1 MKKRFVLVL
10 AFGTAAL
17 ATVATPSSLEAQ
29 NCWVRS
35 GGDQAVEERPSP
47 LDSAIV
53 QMGSDQVKVC
63 YGAPSARGRTFIGG
77 SGESHSYPYGEK
89 NWRMGANEATAIHL
103 PFAASVAGVDVDA
116 GSYSLYA
123 LPDESSWRIYVNSV
137 VERWGA
143 YMGDEVAANNVGSG
157 EVSVSAH
164 DHTETL
170 DYSFEDAGDD
180 AATLVLR
187 WEGYQVD
194 IPIRR
199 R

>member
-1 MKKRFVLVL
+1 MKKFIVLVST
-10 AFGTAAL
+10 FGAVAL
-17 ATVATPSSLEAQ
+17 AAVAPASLEAQ
-29 NCWVRS
+29 NCWVRP
-35 GGDQAVEERPSP
+35 GVGERASP
-47 LDSAIV
+47 LDSAV
-53 QMGSDQVKVC
+53 VDMGGDQVKVC
-63 YGAPSARGRTFIGG
+63 YGAPSAKGRTFIGG
-77 SGESHSYPYGEK
+77 EGEAHSYPYGET
-89 NWRMGANEATAIHL
+89 NWRMGANEATSIHL

-123 LPDESSWRIYVNSV
+123 LPDEGSWRIFVNSV

-143 YMGDEVAANNVGSG
+143 NMGEDVAANNVGSG

-170 DYSFEDAGDD
+170 DLSFEDASAD

>member
-1 MKKRFVLVL
+1 MKKLFLF
-10 AFGTAAL
+10 AFAVAVV
-17 ATVATPSSLEAQ
+17 AVATPASVQAQ
-29 NCWVRS
+29 NCWVRE
-35 GGDQAVEERPSP
+35 GATPLGERPSP
-47 LDSAIV
+47 LDSAV
-53 QMGSDQVKVC
+53 VDMGGDQVKVC
-63 YGAPSARGRTFIGG
+63 YGAPSAKGRTFIGG
-77 SGESHSYPYGEK
+77 EGEGHSYPYGEK

-123 LPDESSWRIYVNSV
+123 LPDRDSWRVFVNSV
-137 VERWGA
+137 AERWGA
-143 YMGDEVAANNVGSG
+143 NMGPGVAENDIGSG

-170 DYSFEDAGDD
+170 NLSFEDAGSD

>member
-29 NCWVRS
+29 NCWMRS

-47 LDSAIV
+47 LDSATV

-170 DYSFEDAGDD
+170 EFSFEDAGAD

-194 IPIRR
+194 IPILRR
-199 R
+199 